1 MNMDHVSARAICSR
15 RTSIL
20 TPTKF
25 FLLDAEQLAHP
36 RNMTSASNHEAA
48 TLKGKKKELYKT
60 LMQEFSDLPKYE
72 NLDHDN
78 YGVVNVAPPVVPTYL
93 PSFRIFVYNS
103 TGEPY
108 EPGHLGRD
116 SFERRTRS
124 RSMRDVA
131 GQLCDDVEYANTWR
145 CKLTQPWHSNP
156 QSPSRENMLWTPLG
170 YAQVR
175 LGLRSSNASAGG
187 VVV

>member
-93 PSFRIFVYNS
+93 PSFRIFTYNT
-103 TGEPY
+103 TGELY
-108 EPGHLGRD
+108 EAGHLGED
-116 SFERRTRS
+116 EQPERPP
-124 RSMRDVA
+124 RSMKDLVDA
-131 GQLCDDVEYANTWR
+131 LCADEAYENTLR
-145 CKLTQPWHSNP
+145 CKLSKPWHSNP
-156 QSPSRENMLWTPLG
+156 RSPSRTNRLWTPLG

-175 LGLRSSNASAGG
+175 D
-187 VVV
+187 